1 MRVTFVGSGD
11 AFGSGGRF
19 NTCIMVES
27 AAARVLVDCGATS
40 LVAMRRLDIDPNS
53 IDGMVISHLHGD
65 HFGGLPFFLLD
76 AQLVSRRTRPLRLI
90 GPPGFAERL
99 LAAREIF
106 FPRSSVAH
114 PAYDLQI
121 EEISPG
127 ERVVFHDIAISGFEV
142 DHFCAAPPLALRLE
156 AGGRSLCYTGDT
168 QWTDRLIDA
177 AKGVDLLI
185 AEAYFFD
192 KKIKWHLDY
201 ATLAQNLAKMGAR
214 RVVLTHMSPDML
226 ARQHEVAECELA
238 FDGASFDLNDG

>member
-1 MRVTFVGSGD
+1 MQVTFIGSGD

-27 AAARVLVDCGATS
+27 ASSRVLVDCGASS
-40 LVAMRRLDIDPNS
+40 LVALRRQQIDPNG
-53 IDGMVISHLHGD
+53 IDGIAISHLHGD

-76 AQLVSRRTRPLRLI
+76 AQLVSRRRKPLRLI
-90 GPPGFAERL
+90 GPLGFRERL

-106 FPRSSVAH
+106 FPRSSTVA
-114 PAYDLQI
+114 PGYALEI
-121 EEISPG
+121 EEIAPG
-127 ERVVFHDIAISGFEV
+127 GQSAIGDIAIAAFEV

-156 AGGRSLCYTGDT
+156 MDGKRLCYTGDT
-168 QWTDRLIDA
+168 EWTDRLIEA
-177 AKGVDLLI
+177 ARDVDLLI

-201 ATLAQNLAKMGAR
+201 ATLRDNLDRIAAR

-226 ARQHEVAECELA
+226 ARQSEVSGCELA
-238 FDGASFDLNDG
+238 SDGLRLSI